1 MCSKCYRDLR
11 GNQQTTSS
19 GAPKV
24 ELQLPNS
31 AQSSANS
38 SAFATPA
45 PTLPIGISSAL
56 GADARLSSSAPP
68 LVVPSGATAD
78 SPKAARARHA
88 CASCNKNVG
97 LLGSQAPFFF
107 FFFARYSFGFIC
119 GHFIVFLK
127 KRSSFSSDFIRIYLS
142 LRERILRKA
151 SGCTRP

>member
-19 GAPKV
+19 GAPKDV

-68 LVVPSGATAD
+68 FVVPSGATAD

-97 LLGSQAPFFF
+97 LLGFTCRCEKEFCAKHRD
-107 FFFARYSFGFIC
+107 ARDHNCTFDYKTFDRTKIAQSNP
-119 GHFIVFLK
+119 VV
-127 KRSSFSSDFIRIYLS
+127 SS
-142 LRERILRKA
+142 RKV
-151 SGCTRP
+151 PEI